1 MSFNLQSNNLIT
13 NNKTDD
19 TIENTKLKKIKQRV
33 VDQLLSSTAHG
44 LPNILRTK
52 LLFIKLTWFT
62 FIIVSACFGSYFI
75 IDNILDY
82 LKYNTITTI
91 SVIKEQQA
99 EFPSISFC
107 GHPNINTSL
116 EETVMSVR
124 YDNIYEKNFSKVF
137 NAFNDSVYGKCF
149 RFNSGR
155 NTLGQKLDILNSTSS
170 GKPNGLTIKL
180 YLKVPEQYDYAEIL
194 LSIHNHSSPSLE
206 FENGAFWVKP
216 GSWNYYEIE
225 RTVYERLG
233 EPYSDCLKD
242 VRQFKKDKTIINYI
256 LNSNRIYSQED
267 CHYLCSNLYALEKS
281 GCGCRSSL
289 NNFGKDCIRQ
299 FFEPAGND
307 TKQCVAEYLK
317 EFRNFKYWKCIDYCP
332 TVCDSMSYTINPYF
346 EHFPTNGKI
355 SAKSKKENGWD
366 MFDTYEQVNKH
377 SISIYVYYK
386 DLKYTLISNKPKTEF
401 FTIISNMGGTLGLFL
416 GISFLSF
423 IEIFEILFHI
433 CHIVF
438 FE

>member
-1 MSFNLQSNNLIT
+1 MSNNMESDSKNMKT
-13 NNKTDD
+13 NNKTEDMKKW
-19 TIENTKLKKIKQRV
+19 TKIKKRIS
-33 VDQLLSSTAHG
+33 DQLLSSTAHG

-52 LLFIKLTWFT
+52 QIFIKIIWFIFLIFST
-62 FIIVSACFGSYFI
+62 CVGSYFV
-75 IDNILDY
+75 IDNIIDY
-82 LKYNTITTI
+82 LKYKTTTTI
-91 SVIKEQQA
+91 SIVNENSV
-99 EFPSISFC
+99 EFPTVSFC
-107 GHPNINTSL
+107 GHPAINTSL
-116 EETVMSVR
+116 EETIMSVR
-124 YDNIYEKNFSKVF
+124 YENIYVKNFSKVF
-137 NAFNDSVYGKCF
+137 YAFNDSVFGKCY
-149 RFNSGR
+149 RYNAGK
-155 NTLGQKLDILNSTSS
+155 NIYGQKLDILNSTSS

-194 LSIHNHSSPSLE
+194 VSIHNHSSPSLE

-233 EPYSDCLKD
+233 EPYSECLKD

-267 CHYLCSNLYALEKS
+267 CHYLCSNLDALEKS
-281 GCGCRSSL
+281 GCGCKSNL

-317 EFRNFKYWKCIDYCP
+317 EFRNYKYKKCINYCP

-366 MFDTYEQVNKH
+366 MFETYEQANKH
-377 SISIYVYYK
+377 SIAIYVYYK
-386 DLKYTLISNKPKTEF
+386 ELKYTLISNKPKTEL
-401 FTIISNMGGTLGLFL
+401 FTIISNIGGTLGLFL

-423 IEIFEILFHI
+423 IEILEILFQVI
-433 CHIVF
+433 NILFC
-438 FE
+438 E